1 MNFFK
6 KFKLMSSNF
15 QSKVEN
21 IRTNITEATD
31 VFKTV
36 VSEIKTNIT
45 HREEE
50 SFNNSN
56 IKSPKSSS

>member
-1 MNFFK
+1 
-6 KFKLMSSNF
+6 MSSNF